1 MVARLL
7 HCNKKI
13 ALISINGAATAAR
26 VAAFPIT
33 RVARLDAMPRE
44 R

>member
-13 ALISINGAATAAR
+13 ALILINGAAPTAG
-26 VAAFPIT
+26 VAGSPIV
-33 RVARLDAMPRE
+33 RVARLDVMPRE